1 MLVQTGSGKTYT
13 MGTAFDI
20 HTDDGDE
27 RIGIIPRAVEHLF
40 NGIEERKQKARDSG
54 EPVPEFTVNAQFMEV
69 CCEFYWA
76 RFSVS

>member
-1 MLVQTGSGKTYT
+1 

-20 HTDDGDE
+20 HTDDSDGDE

-40 NGIEERKQKARDSG
+40 IGIEQRKQKARDNG

-69 CCEFYWA
+69 CCNFK
-76 RFSVS
+76 